1 MREEKHMLDT
11 YSILKNS
18 PIPLYHQLKEILKE
32 IIAHQA
38 PHTPLPSET
47 ELSVHFSISRPTIRQ
62 ALTELVNEGYIYR
75 SKGKG
80 TFVKPQKFTRNFG
93 QWHGS
98 MGEEITELGY
108 TVSTRILV
116 MEYVFADE
124 TLIHRFP
131 LHHRQKLLYIERVRA
146 VEHTPILFIKSF
158 LPSEKVAGFDKVDL
172 TDTSLHHALET
183 SYGYTIARTR
193 RILEAV
199 AATGEQADFL
209 DVSEGTPLQ
218 YFENIVYLD
227 TGEPIEYSFGWYR
240 GDAVRLTFEYTKR

>member
-1 MREEKHMLDT
+1 MLDS

-47 ELSVHFSISRPTIRQ
+47 EISLHFGISRPTIRQ

-98 MGEEITELGY
+98 MGEEITQLGY
-108 TVSTRILV
+108 TVSTRILR

-124 TLIHRFP
+124 ALLHLFP
-131 LHHRQKLLYIERVRA
+131 LEHRQKMLCIERVRA

-158 LPSEKVAGFDKVDL
+158 LPSEKVKGFETVDL
-172 TDTSLHHALET
+172 TDTSLHHALEST
-183 SYGYTIARTR
+183 YGYTIERTR

-199 AATGEQADFL
+199 AADGDQADYL
-209 DVSEGTPLQ
+209 DVPVGTPLQ

-227 TGEPIEYSFGWYR
+227 NGEPIEYSFGWYR
-240 GDAVRLTFEYTKR
+240 GDTVRLTFEYTKR